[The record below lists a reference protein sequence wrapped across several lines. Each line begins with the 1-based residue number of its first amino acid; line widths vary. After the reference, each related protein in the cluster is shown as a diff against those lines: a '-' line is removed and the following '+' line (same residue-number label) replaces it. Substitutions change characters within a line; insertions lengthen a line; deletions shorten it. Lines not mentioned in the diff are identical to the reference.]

1 MHTWTWVYF
10 CKKAVF
16 IFGHYVWFVTLVSPD
31 FSKLTGRTHAQ
42 SICLLQLTETVASQ
56 FERCDDAPFFRPLQ
70 KSSTS
75 RDSVTDVT
83 AGEGTRSSTP
93 KGTEKQEKASKED
106 TKTEE
111 ELSRKESKDE
121 RKESKEERRDAA
133 KDDRKEKGDS
143 LPRGVDSG
151 ECMLNS
157 SVKSYND
164 LLQFK

>member
-1 MHTWTWVYF
+1 MNNSV
-10 CKKAVF
+10 K
-16 IFGHYVWFVTLVSPD
+16 FV
-31 FSKLTGRTHAQ
+31 
-42 SICLLQLTETVASQ
+42 LQLTETVASQ

-83 AGEGTRSSTP
+83 AGEGTRSSTL
-93 KGTEKQEKASKED
+93 KGIENKEKASKED

-151 ECMLNS
+151 ECMLNDS
-157 SVKSYND
+157 GKSYND
-164 LLQFK
+164 LLQCSMVMSS